1 MTKAERRKS
10 LHEKCTDL
18 SGHYC
23 SFGHWPRCPGIHLL
37 VHSLNFY
44 EITTRNQTSCQISV
58 GESGDPQVLK
68 KEVPDQYV
76 VREWSQKWHIKGM
89 PNLRLEVTALEM
101 KGDKDCYNFSGS
113 FEFF

>member
-68 KEVPDQYV
+68 ERGP
-76 VREWSQKWHIKGM
+76 WSVCCK
-89 PNLRLEVTALEM
+89 
-101 KGDKDCYNFSGS
+101 SGHRNDT
-113 FEFF
+113 